1 LLSEKGNL
9 ISSHTN
15 VEVPGPNVEHRYT
28 NVLPANGKRGLLD
41 GIAEDWEA
49 NFELTNRNEELRKRN
64 MYDN

>member
-1 LLSEKGNL
+1 
-9 ISSHTN
+9 

-64 MYDN
+64 MHDN